1 MRFAMRAMTWKGRL
15 LKCKRPLL
23 FVSAVGV
30 IRPEVKILDKSG
42 RETVSLAARVS
53 IARWNLKKVAGER
66 GED

>member
-1 MRFAMRAMTWKGRL
+1 MRFAMRAMAWKGRL
-15 LKCKRPLL
+15 RSSKRPLL
-23 FVSAVGV
+23 FVSAVGA

-42 RETVSLAARVS
+42 SETVSLAARVS